1 MHTCF
6 VELDIALPADASALL
21 KAVEKA
27 LQQKLAGQ
35 GEVLRWAITA
45 LDLDV
50 EGNRTAKVQAVVLKY
65 ATSPLKMTR
74 EA

>member
-1 MHTCF
+1 MYTCF
-6 VELDIALPADASALL
+6 VELDIALPANVSDLL
-21 KAVEKA
+21 EVVEQA

-35 GEVLRWAITA
+35 GKVLRWAITA
-45 LDLDV
+45 LNA

-65 ATSPLKMTR
+65 ATFPLKMNC

>member
-1 MHTCF
+1 MHTRF
-6 VELDIALPADASALL
+6 VELDIALPANVSAVLGV
-21 KAVEKA
+21 VEKA
-27 LQQKLAGQ
+27 LQQKLVGQ

-50 EGNRTAKVQAVVLKY
+50 EGNRTAKVQAVVLRY
-65 ATSPLKMTR
+65 ATFPLKMTC

>member
-6 VELDIALPADASALL
+6 VELDIALPADVSAVLEV
-21 KAVEKA
+21 VEQA
-27 LQQKLAGQ
+27 LQQRLAGQ

-45 LDLDV
+45 LDP

-65 ATSPLKMTR
+65 ATFPLKMTC